1 MEFQVYLKI
10 NKSTIKTLHL
20 PTPAPNDGN
29 GKLTVGDLKKQ
40 AISHFPGVNDLNQ
53 LRLIFDGKDLEE
65 DKNLYYYKIEALC
78 VIHAVLKMRGGGPL
92 HDEEFPRIRFMERLS
107 FSL

>member
-1 MEFQVYLKI
+1 MDFQVYLKI
-10 NKSTIKTLHL
+10 NKSTIKTLNL
-20 PTPAPNDGN
+20 PTPAPNEGN

-65 DKNLYYYKIEALC
+65 NKNLNYYKIEELS
-78 VIHAVLKMRGGGPL
+78 VIHAVLKMRGGETCT
-92 HDEEFPRIRFMERLS
+92 H
-107 FSL
+107 